1 MMTGTTA
8 GRTASRIGLVA
19 LLVAVLLAWFLL
31 PAKDWIQSIDAWIG
45 RLGAWGIFIFALAY
59 IALVILLAPVGI
71 MSIAAGLIFGLW
83 GIPLVIVS
91 AAIGATLAFLVSRY
105 FVRER
110 VKAFTQ
116 KRDVFRAVDRV
127 LGEEGWKVVVL
138 LRLNPLMPFNLQNYF
153 FGATDIGLLPYAAA
167 TLFGIMPGSMAYVY
181 LGTLGQAAAPG
192 GGASGLKIALLGVG
206 LVATIVLVLIVSRQA
221 KIKLKNL
228 GVDKTSA

>member
-1 MMTGTTA
+1 MTGTTA
-8 GRTASRIGLVA
+8 RRAASWIGLVA
-19 LLVAVLLAWFLL
+19 LLLAVLLAWFLL

-45 RLGAWGIFIFALAY
+45 RLGAWGIIIFAIAY

-91 AAIGATLAFLVSRY
+91 AAIGATFAFLVSRY

-116 KRDVFRAVDRV
+116 KRDVFRAVDKA
-127 LGEEGWKVVVL
+127 LGEEGWKVVAL
-138 LRLNPLMPFNLQNYF
+138 LRLNPLVPFNLQNYF

-167 TLFGIMPGSMAYVY
+167 TLFGIMPGSVASWHPRSSSRHRRR
-181 LGTLGQAAAPG
+181 GQR
-192 GGASGLKIALLGVG
+192 
-206 LVATIVLVLIVSRQA
+206 T
-221 KIKLKNL
+221 
-228 GVDKTSA
+228 